1 MTPFEIERLDFTM
14 PAVRTWASGDERR
27 TNWPVVYVLDSANA
41 PGAPSVYVGETVS
54 AASRMGQHL
63 QSPSKSGLRSVRVV
77 IDETFNKS
85 ACLDL
90 ESHLIRWLAGDGH
103 FTVLNGNEGI
113 IDARYYERE
122 QYRESFRDI
131 FEQLRS
137 EGIFQR
143 SIPEIENSDL
153 FKLSP
158 FKVLTREQAIAVEQI
173 VEALLE
179 DLVSGERSTSV
190 VQGNPGTGKTIV
202 AIFLMKLLADIRDYD
217 DGDEIEQ
224 DSLFSEFFVPENREL
239 LKDVRIGLVVPQ
251 QSLRES
257 IKKVFRKT
265 PKVNEDLV
273 LNPFDVGKS
282 STPFDLL
289 IVDET
294 HRLNR
299 RANQSS
305 GMRNRDFAN
314 INERLFGSDDLS
326 RTQLDWIRAQSTHQ
340 ILLIDE
346 QQGVRPADLPGE
358 TLAAEIADA
367 KGVHRWFPLA
377 RQMRVRAD
385 ADYVGFVRQLL
396 RGELRAGDRPDF
408 GEYDL
413 RFFESVGEMQEAIHE
428 RDREAGLSRLVA
440 GYAWDWKTRGNKPG
454 FDFELEGTGFVWNR
468 TDKDWINS
476 PGSIYE
482 VGSIHTVQGYDL
494 NYAGVIIGGDLR
506 YDGLT
511 REVVVDRDAYRDK
524 KGKENLAQLRRPTT
538 DDDLLALIQNIY
550 GVLLTR
556 GILGTYIYV
565 CDPALRAYISRA
577 LASAG
582 ESEYDG
588 PSQRAQA
595 GARAKP
601 AG

>member
-1 MTPFEIERLDFTM
+1 MTPFEIERLPFTG
-14 PAVRTWASGDERR
+14 PAISMWASGDERR
-27 TNWPVVYVLDSANA
+27 TNWPVVYVLDTAGSAG
-41 PGAPSVYVGETVS
+41 PPSVYVGETVS
-54 AASRMGQHL
+54 AASRMRQHL
-63 QSPSKSGLRSVRVV
+63 QSPSKAGFRRVRVV

-113 IDARYYERE
+113 IDARYYARE

-137 EGIFQR
+137 EGVFQR

-173 VEALLE
+173 VESLLE
-179 DLVSGERSTSV
+179 DLATGTRSTSV
-190 VQGNPGTGKTIV
+190 IQGNPGTGKTIV
-202 AIFLMKLLADIRDYD
+202 AIYLVKLLADIRDYQD
-217 DGDEIEQ
+217 TDEIEQ

-239 LKDVRIGLVVPQ
+239 LKTVRVGLVVPQ

-257 IKKVFRKT
+257 IKKVFKKT
-265 PKVNEDLV
+265 PKVSENQV

-282 STPFDLL
+282 STQFDLL

-305 GMRNRDFAN
+305 GMRNRDFAE
-314 INERLFGSDDLS
+314 INQRLFGSDDVTK
-326 RTQLDWIRAQSTHQ
+326 TQLDWIRAQSTHQ

-346 QQGVRPADLPGE
+346 RQAVRPADLSRE
-358 TLAAEIADA
+358 VLASEIAEA
-367 KGVHRWFPLA
+367 QRAHRRFPLA

-385 ADYVGFVRQLL
+385 ADYIGFIREML
-396 RGELRAGDRPDF
+396 RGEARPASLPDL

-413 RFFESVGEMQEAIHE
+413 QFFASVVEMQDAIRE
-428 RDREAGLSRLVA
+428 REREVGLARLVA

-454 FDFELEGTGFVWNR
+454 FDFEIEGAEFTWNR

-476 PGSIYE
+476 AGSTQE

-494 NYAGVIIGGDLR
+494 NYAGVIIGEDLR
-506 YDGLT
+506 YDADSG
-511 REVVVDRDAYRDK
+511 RMVADRDAYRDK
-524 KGKENLAQLRRPTT
+524 KGKENLKRLKRNTT
-538 DDDLLALIQNIY
+538 DEDLLELIQNIY

-556 GILGTYIYV
+556 GILGTYVYV
-565 CDPALRAYISRA
+565 CDPQLREYIRSA
-577 LASAG
+577 LA
-582 ESEYDG
+582 
-588 PSQRAQA
+588 
-595 GARAKP
+595 P
-601 AG
+601 AVA

>member
-1 MTPFEIERLDFTM
+1 MTPFDIEGLDFT
-14 PAVRTWASGDERR
+14 ASAIQAWAADDERR
-27 TNWPVVYVLDSANA
+27 TNWPVVYVLDNA
-41 PGAPSVYVGETVS
+41 GSPGPPSVYVGETVS
-54 AASRMGQHL
+54 AVSRMRQHL
-63 QSPSKSGLRSVRVV
+63 QNPSKAAFRRARVV

-113 IDARYYERE
+113 IDARYYER
-122 QYRESFRDI
+122 QRYRESFREV

-137 EGIFQR
+137 EGVFQR
-143 SIPEIENSDL
+143 SIPEIENTDL

-158 FKVLTREQAIAVEQI
+158 FKVLTREQAVAVEQI
-173 VEALLE
+173 VEALLA
-179 DLVSGERSTSV
+179 DLATGTPSTSV
-190 VQGNPGTGKTIV
+190 IQGDPGTGKTIV
-202 AIFLMKLLADIRDYD
+202 AIFLMKLLADIRDHED
-217 DGDEIEQ
+217 ADEVEQ
-224 DSLFSEFFVPENREL
+224 DSLFADFFVPENREL
-239 LKDVRIGLVVPQ
+239 LRSVRVGLVVPQ

-265 PKVNEDLV
+265 PKVSEDLV

-282 STPFDLL
+282 GTPFDLL

-305 GMRNRDFAN
+305 GMRNRDFAM

-326 RTQLDWIRAQSTHQ
+326 RTQLDWIRAQSRHQ

-346 QQGVRPADLPGE
+346 RQGVRPADLASE
-358 TLAAEIADA
+358 TLAAEIVDA
-367 KGVHRWFPLA
+367 RRSHRWFPLA
-377 RQMRVRAD
+377 RQMRVQAD

-396 RGELRAGDRPDF
+396 AGELRPGDRPDF

-413 RFFESVGEMQEAIHE
+413 RLFDNAADMQDAIRE
-428 RDREAGLSRLVA
+428 RDREAGLARLVA
-440 GYAWDWKTRGNKPG
+440 GYAWDWKTRGNRPG
-454 FDFELEGTGFVWNR
+454 FDFELEGIEFTWNR

-476 PGSIYE
+476 PGSIHE

-494 NYAGVIIGGDLR
+494 NYAGVIIGEDLR
-506 YDGLT
+506 YDDL
-511 REVVVDRDAYRDK
+511 RRRVVVDRDAYRDR
-524 KGKENLAQLRRPTT
+524 KGKENLAKLGQRIE
-538 DDDLLALIQNIY
+538 DADLLALVQNIY

-556 GILGTYIYV
+556 GIHGTYV
-565 CDPALRAYISRA
+565 HVRDPGLREYF
-577 LASAG
+577 ASILNT
-582 ESEYDG
+582 D
-588 PSQRAQA
+588 PVTR
-595 GARAKP
+595 
-601 AG
+601 

>member
-1 MTPFEIERLDFTM
+1 MTPFEIERLDFTT
-14 PAVRTWASGDERR
+14 PAISTWATGDERR
-27 TNWPVVYVLDSANA
+27 TNWPVVYVLDSAGS
-41 PGAPSVYVGETVS
+41 PEAPSVYVGETVS
-54 AASRMGQHL
+54 AVSRMRQHL
-63 QSPSKSGLRSVRVV
+63 QHPSKAGFRRVRVV

-113 IDARYYERE
+113 IDARYYERD

-143 SIPEIENSDL
+143 SIPEIENTDL

-173 VEALLE
+173 VESLLE
-179 DLVSGERSTSV
+179 DLATGTPSTSV
-190 VQGNPGTGKTIV
+190 IHGNPGTGKTIV
-202 AIFLMKLLADIRDYD
+202 AIFLMKLLADIRDYED
-217 DGDEIEQ
+217 TDEIEQ
-224 DSLFSEFFVPENREL
+224 DSLFSELFVPENREL
-239 LKDVRIGLVVPQ
+239 LKGVRVGLVVPQ
-251 QSLRES
+251 QSLRDS
-257 IKKVFRKT
+257 IKKVFKKT
-265 PKVNEDLV
+265 PKVSEDLV

-282 STPFDLL
+282 STPYDLL

-305 GMRNRDFAN
+305 GMRNRDFTQ
-314 INERLFGSDDLS
+314 INERLFGSDDLNK
-326 RTQLDWIRAQSTHQ
+326 TQLDWIRAQSTHQ

-346 QQGVRPADLPGE
+346 QQGVRPADLPSE
-358 TLAAEIADA
+358 VLASEVAAA
-367 KGVHRWFPLA
+367 QRANRRFPLA

-396 RGELRAGDRPDF
+396 RGEIRSGHRPDF

-413 RFFESVGEMQEAIHE
+413 RFFESVIEMRQAIRK
-428 RDREAGLSRLVA
+428 RDREVGLARLVA
-440 GYAWDWKTRGNKPG
+440 GYAWDWKTRGNRPG
-454 FDFELEGTGFVWNR
+454 FDFELEGTEFVWNR
-468 TDKDWINS
+468 TEKDWINS
-476 PGSIYE
+476 QGSIDE

-506 YDGLT
+506 YDDFT
-511 REVVVDRDAYRDK
+511 RQVVVDRDAYRDK
-524 KGKENLAQLRRPTT
+524 KGKENLAQIRRPTT
-538 DDDLLALIQNIY
+538 DDDLLVLIQNIY

-556 GILGTYIYV
+556 GILGTYVYV
-565 CDPALRAYISRA
+565 CDPGLRAYITAA
-577 LASAG
+577 LANEAVS
-582 ESEYDG
+582 
-588 PSQRAQA
+588 PT
-595 GARAKP
+595 
-601 AG
+601 